1 MRLIYKFKTKIVLPP
16 SLLSLKKKKKER
28 RYIAIR

>member
-1 MRLIYKFKTKIVLPP
+1 MRLIYKFKTKVVLPP
-16 SLLSLKKKKKER
+16 SLPPFLEEEEER